1 MILDYQNRF
10 SDAQA
15 ITNATAS
22 STYYIDTQ
30 VAGNAITPGAFVYV
44 NIATACTTSDAGTI
58 TVTLDT
64 ATSTDGTTGKVT
76 LLTAPILSVVS
87 ASAGSAA
94 GVVLLRACVP
104 HGCLRY
110 LFVTYTLANN
120 LTAGAFDAGLVL
132 DAEVLI
138 DGQ

>member
-1 MILDYQNRF
+1 MILDFQNRF

-30 VAGNAITPGAFVYV
+30 VAGDAIAPGAYVYV
-44 NIATACTTSDAGTI
+44 NIATDCTTSNGATMSI
-58 TVTLDT
+58 TLDT

-76 LLTAPILSVVS
+76 LLTAPLLTIVT
-87 ASAGSAA
+87 AAAGSAA
-94 GVVLLRACVP
+94 GTVLLRACVP
-104 HGCLRY
+104 YGVLRY
-110 LFVTYTLANN
+110 LFVTYTLG
-120 LTAGAFDAGLVL
+120 TGQMTGAFDAGIVL
-132 DAEVLI
+132 DAEKLI